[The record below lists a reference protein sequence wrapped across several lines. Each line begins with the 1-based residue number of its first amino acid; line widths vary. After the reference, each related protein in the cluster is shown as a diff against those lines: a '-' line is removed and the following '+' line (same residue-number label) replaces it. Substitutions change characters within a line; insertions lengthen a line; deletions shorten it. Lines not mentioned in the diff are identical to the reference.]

1 MKLKVILLSV
11 VVGLLWI
18 LFASY
23 KKKYEDKYLS
33 KKADFKQSKLD
44 IKDSYLNGYLTTVM
58 HYELHGEGRHVIGIH
73 NPERI
78 DSIVIILDVVCK
90 QVFKTSV
97 NQINN

>member
-23 KKKYEDKYLS
+23 KKKYEDKV
-33 KKADFKQSKLD
+33 
-44 IKDSYLNGYLTTVM
+44 VM
-58 HYELHGEGRHVIGIH
+58 HYELQGEGRHVIGIH

-78 DSIVIILDVVCK
+78 DSIVVILDVVCK

>member
-23 KKKYEDKYLS
+23 KKKYEDK
-33 KKADFKQSKLD
+33 A
-44 IKDSYLNGYLTTVM
+44 VM

-78 DSIVIILDVVCK
+78 DSIVIILDIVCK

>member
-1 MKLKVILLSV
+1 MKKLILV
-11 VVGLLWI
+11 PIIVGLFWI

-23 KKKYEDKYLS
+23 KNKYEDKAVL
-33 KKADFKQSKLD
+33 
-44 IKDSYLNGYLTTVM
+44 
-58 HYELHGEGRHVIGIH
+58 HYELQGEGRHVIGIH

-78 DSIVIILDVVCK
+78 DSIVVILDVVCK

>member
-23 KKKYEDKYLS
+23 KKKYEDK
-33 KKADFKQSKLD
+33 A
-44 IKDSYLNGYLTTVM
+44 VM

-73 NPERI
+73 NPE
-78 DSIVIILDVVCK
+78 
-90 QVFKTSV
+90 TSF
-97 NQINN
+97 